1 MASKKGVAITAII
14 AAAIV
19 GSSFLIWIIPQ
30 SSPSSMIDLPPD
42 DNGNISDVYSRHQT
56 RATTIESNFEQW
68 KSGEVTA
75 GDMLSQVNRDR
86 SDVQNMR
93 QQLDS
98 ASPAQEWQQ
107 SYDFYIQ
114 ALDSFLKYLDTMQTI
129 IVENNVTQDSNLK
142 LDALKQEWQGY
153 VDSSVN
159 AMPIQLRTYRTES
172 LLAFV
177 LNVLVFNAVF
187 EATKPAAR
195 SFSINLSTDSVF
207 DLSFD
212 EISSARK

>member
-1 MASKKGVAITAII
+1 MASKKGIAITAII
-14 AAAIV
+14 TAVIV

-30 SSPSSMIDLPPD
+30 SSPSSMIELPPD
-42 DNGNISDVYSRHQT
+42 DNGIISDVYSRHQT
-56 RATTIESNFEQW
+56 RATNIESNFEQW

-75 GDMLSQVNRDR
+75 GDMLSQVSRDR

-159 AMPIQLRTYRTES
+159 AMPI
-172 LLAFV
+172 
-177 LNVLVFNAVF
+177 
-187 EATKPAAR
+187 
-195 SFSINLSTDSVF
+195 
-207 DLSFD
+207 
-212 EISSARK
+212 

>member
-1 MASKKGVAITAII
+1 MASKKGIAITAII
-14 AAAIV
+14 TAAIV

-30 SSPSSMIDLPPD
+30 SSPSSIIDLPPD

-56 RATTIESNFEQW
+56 RATNIESNFEQW

-75 GDMLSQVNRDR
+75 GDILSQVSRDR
-86 SDVQNMR
+86 SDIQNMR

-98 ASPAQEWQQ
+98 ASPGQEWQQ

-159 AMPIQLRTYRTES
+159 AMPI
-172 LLAFV
+172 
-177 LNVLVFNAVF
+177 
-187 EATKPAAR
+187 
-195 SFSINLSTDSVF
+195 
-207 DLSFD
+207 
-212 EISSARK
+212 

>member
-1 MASKKGVAITAII
+1 MASKKGIAITAII
-14 AAAIV
+14 TAAIV

-56 RATTIESNFEQW
+56 RATNIESNFEQW

-75 GDMLSQVNRDR
+75 GDMLSQVSRDR
-86 SDVQNMR
+86 PDIQNMR

-114 ALDSFLKYLDTMQTI
+114 ALDSFLKYLDTMQKI
-129 IVENNVTQDSNLK
+129 IVDNNVSQDSNLK

-159 AMPIQLRTYRTES
+159 AMPI
-172 LLAFV
+172 
-177 LNVLVFNAVF
+177 
-187 EATKPAAR
+187 
-195 SFSINLSTDSVF
+195 
-207 DLSFD
+207 
-212 EISSARK
+212 

>member
-1 MASKKGVAITAII
+1 LASKKGIAITAII

-30 SSPSSMIDLPPD
+30 SSPSSITDLPPD

-75 GDMLSQVNRDR
+75 GDMLSQVSRDR

-153 VDSSVN
+153 VDSSIN
-159 AMPIQLRTYRTES
+159 AMPI
-172 LLAFV
+172 
-177 LNVLVFNAVF
+177 
-187 EATKPAAR
+187 
-195 SFSINLSTDSVF
+195 
-207 DLSFD
+207 
-212 EISSARK
+212 

>member
-1 MASKKGVAITAII
+1 MASKKGIAITAII
-14 AAAIV
+14 TAAIV

-30 SSPSSMIDLPPD
+30 SSPSSNIDLPPD

-56 RATTIESNFEQW
+56 RATNIESNFEQW

-75 GDMLSQVNRDR
+75 GDMLSQVSRDR

-159 AMPIQLRTYRTES
+159 AMPI
-172 LLAFV
+172 
-177 LNVLVFNAVF
+177 
-187 EATKPAAR
+187 
-195 SFSINLSTDSVF
+195 
-207 DLSFD
+207 
-212 EISSARK
+212 

>member
-30 SSPSSMIDLPPD
+30 SSPSSITDLPPD

-56 RATTIESNFEQW
+56 RATNIESNFEQW
-68 KSGEVTA
+68 KSREVTA
-75 GDMLSQVNRDR
+75 GDMLSQVSRDR

-159 AMPIQLRTYRTES
+159 AMPI
-172 LLAFV
+172 
-177 LNVLVFNAVF
+177 
-187 EATKPAAR
+187 
-195 SFSINLSTDSVF
+195 
-207 DLSFD
+207 
-212 EISSARK
+212 

>member
-1 MASKKGVAITAII
+1 LASKKGIAITAII

-30 SSPSSMIDLPPD
+30 SSPSSRIDLPPD

-56 RATTIESNFEQW
+56 RATNIESNFEQW

-75 GDMLSQVNRDR
+75 GDMLSQVSRDR

-129 IVENNVTQDSNLK
+129 IVENNVSQDSNLK

-153 VDSSVN
+153 VDNSVN
-159 AMPIQLRTYRTES
+159 AMPI
-172 LLAFV
+172 
-177 LNVLVFNAVF
+177 
-187 EATKPAAR
+187 
-195 SFSINLSTDSVF
+195 
-207 DLSFD
+207 
-212 EISSARK
+212 

>member
-1 MASKKGVAITAII
+1 LASKKGIAITVVI

-42 DNGNISDVYSRHQT
+42 DNGIISDVYSRHQIL
-56 RATTIESNFEQW
+56 ATNIESNFERW
-68 KSGEVTA
+68 KSGEVTS
-75 GDMLSQVNRDR
+75 GYMLSQISRDR
-86 SDVQNMR
+86 SDIQNIR

-114 ALDSFLKYLDTMQTI
+114 ALDSFLKYLDKMQTI
-129 IVENNVTQDSNLK
+129 IVENDATPDSNLK
-142 LDALKQEWQGY
+142 LNALKQEWQGH

-159 AMPIQLRTYRTES
+159 AMPI
-172 LLAFV
+172 
-177 LNVLVFNAVF
+177 
-187 EATKPAAR
+187 
-195 SFSINLSTDSVF
+195 
-207 DLSFD
+207 
-212 EISSARK
+212 